1 MPLDADTVV
10 ASVKKTGRA
19 VIVHEAQMT
28 GGFGAEVAALLADE
42 AFAWL
47 DAPVRRVAY
56 PDRPVPFA
64 KGLEQELLPGRD
76 RVVAAARDLLDY

>member
-1 MPLDADTVV
+1 MF

-19 VIVHEAQMT
+19 VIVHEAQRT
-28 GGFGAEVAALLADE
+28 AGFGAEVAALLADA

-47 DAPVRRVAY
+47 DAPLRRVTY

-64 KGLEQELLPGRD
+64 KPLERELLPGKD
-76 RVVAAARDLLDY
+76 RVVEAARDLLGY